1 MSSITLIDV
10 VVVAFVYVGL
20 SLACALVSRLL
31 SLFRRSDDRYVTRE
45 PWHIC

>member
-10 VVVAFVYVGL
+10 VVVALVYVGL

-31 SLFRRSDDRYVTRE
+31 SLFRRNDRYVTRE